1 MRSRLQ
7 RTIALLLLCSGF
19 LFAQTS
25 VLDAKDSAL
34 QMQWVDSVYRSMT
47 LEQRVGQLM
56 VVFTDSKSDDF
67 DRIKELIDNYTIG
80 GLLFSV
86 GTPEK
91 QLELTNAYQKISEV
105 PLLITMDAEW
115 GLAMRLSNSFAFPY
129 AMTLGA
135 SNDTA
140 LVRQIGARVGA
151 HARRIG
157 VHMNFAPVVDL
168 NTNPSNPIIGNRSF
182 GSDPDRVSKLASAFY
197 QGMWSEG
204 VMGSIKHFPGHGDTA
219 TDSHLTLPVVKSS
232 RRELD
237 SLELKPFR
245 HLIRSGVHS
254 VMIAHLA
261 LPNIVSAGL
270 ATASLSKQIGTA
282 LLQDELGFE
291 GLVITDA
298 LNMKGVSAE
307 LSPEEVVVAAF
318 NAGADILL
326 YPLEVGKSIDA
337 LLAQI
342 RNGSISEA
350 RLEQSVKNILKAK
363 YVLGL
368 NKWSN
373 IDTVNLSEDLKST
386 EDQILKEEVFESAIT
401 VFDAD
406 NRLPAPVDKSYA
418 YLSLSGDSAE
428 DDPFFLTLSRYAHIR
443 SLPLE
448 QILEQVST
456 GTVDAVIL
464 SHTPNTD
471 TPWKNTRF
479 NRKALEVMKVISDT
493 SIPVILAHFGS
504 PYALADLDDSLKSVV
519 LGYQSTVESK
529 RAAAQVIFGALA
541 ARGRLPV
548 RVNDRYDLG
557 DGVRY
562 PAKNMLTYSAIPER
576 VGLSS
581 RRLAAVDTLIQEL
594 LLEGMAPGGQ
604 LLVARSGKV
613 VFERNFGYL
622 NPKKKD
628 SVKWNTIYD
637 VASITKIAASLPL
650 IMRAQER
657 GEIGLGDRFSDWF
670 NQLKGTEIG
679 ETSLI
684 SALSHNGRLPA
695 WIPFYKETLDTNGK
709 PIDSLY
715 SNINSETF
723 SIPVSRSLYLKKD
736 YPKVM
741 FERIARAKLES
752 KKYRYSD
759 LPYYLIWWY
768 FSDRYGAFDRQID
781 QFLYQPMGL
790 TYTSFNPYKVFD
802 LENIAPTEID
812 DYFRYNELQGYVHDM
827 GAAMLGGVAG
837 HAGLFS
843 NANDMAKLMQLY
855 LQGGEYG
862 KKRYLNSETIR
873 RFNTCYYCHQGNRR
887 GVGFDKPQLEG
898 EGSTCGCVSSK
909 SFGHLGFTGT
919 YVWADPEA
927 ELVYVFLSN
936 RTYPDMDNNLLGSSN
951 MRTRIQKAIYDAR
964 LD

>member
-1 MRSRLQ
+1 
-7 RTIALLLLCSGF
+7 
-19 LFAQTS
+19 
-25 VLDAKDSAL
+25 
-34 QMQWVDSVYRSMT
+34 
-47 LEQRVGQLM
+47 
-56 VVFTDSKSDDF
+56 
-67 DRIKELIDNYTIG
+67 
-80 GLLFSV
+80 
-86 GTPEK
+86 
-91 QLELTNAYQKISEV
+91 
-105 PLLITMDAEW
+105 
-115 GLAMRLSNSFAFPY
+115 
-129 AMTLGA
+129 
-135 SNDTA
+135 
-140 LVRQIGARVGA
+140 
-151 HARRIG
+151 
-157 VHMNFAPVVDL
+157 
-168 NTNPSNPIIGNRSF
+168 
-182 GSDPDRVSKLASAFY
+182 
-197 QGMWSEG
+197 
-204 VMGSIKHFPGHGDTA
+204 
-219 TDSHLTLPVVKSS
+219 
-232 RRELD
+232 
-237 SLELKPFR
+237 
-245 HLIRSGVHS
+245 
-254 VMIAHLA
+254 
-261 LPNIVSAGL
+261 
-270 ATASLSKQIGTA
+270 
-282 LLQDELGFE
+282 
-291 GLVITDA
+291 
-298 LNMKGVSAE
+298 
-307 LSPEEVVVAAF
+307 
-318 NAGADILL
+318 
-326 YPLEVGKSIDA
+326 
-337 LLAQI
+337 
-342 RNGSISEA
+342 
-350 RLEQSVKNILKAK
+350 
-363 YVLGL
+363 
-368 NKWSN
+368 
-373 IDTVNLSEDLKST
+373 
-386 EDQILKEEVFESAIT
+386 
-401 VFDAD
+401 
-406 NRLPAPVDKSYA
+406 
-418 YLSLSGDSAE
+418 
-428 DDPFFLTLSRYAHIR
+428 
-443 SLPLE
+443 
-448 QILEQVST
+448 
-456 GTVDAVIL
+456 
-464 SHTPNTD
+464 
-471 TPWKNTRF
+471 
-479 NRKALEVMKVISDT
+479 
-493 SIPVILAHFGS
+493 
-504 PYALADLDDSLKSVV
+504 
-519 LGYQSTVESK
+519 
-529 RAAAQVIFGALA
+529 
-541 ARGRLPV
+541 
-548 RVNDRYDLG
+548 
-557 DGVRY
+557 
-562 PAKNMLTYSAIPER
+562 
-576 VGLSS
+576 
-581 RRLAAVDTLIQEL
+581 
-594 LLEGMAPGGQ
+594 MAPGGQ

-628 SVKWNTIYD
+628 SVRWNTIYD

-670 NQLKGTEIG
+670 KQLKGTEIG

-695 WIPFYKETLDTNGK
+695 WIPFYKETLDANGR

-741 FERIARAKLES
+741 FERIARAELES

-781 QFLYQPMGL
+781 QFLYKPMGL